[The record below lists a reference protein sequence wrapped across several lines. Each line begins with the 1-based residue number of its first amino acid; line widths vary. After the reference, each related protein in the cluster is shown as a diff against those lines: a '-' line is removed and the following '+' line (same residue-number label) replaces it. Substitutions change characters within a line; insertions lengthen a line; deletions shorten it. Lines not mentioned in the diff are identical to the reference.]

1 MKGRLNPYRNLSA
14 VVCLLALL
22 AFGCV
27 SGEKG
32 GSGDLDLPE
41 MVEVD
46 LQVGIADV
54 APSLQTKADEGEEVE
69 KKDENALDG
78 EQIHS
83 LAVLIVNNSTQKIE
97 KKFLPDLTNDKNA
110 LKGELTSWSSEE
122 FRLPQGTKRIYAFAN
137 WESLNN
143 EMLNAAI
150 AAEEGDEIPK
160 LPEEV
165 SWPEGGFDPKQE
177 VYLPMSY
184 AETWEVSS
192 SVKKPIRLTRLVSRL
207 QVKVTNA
214 TNHGLKLDKLTLG
227 TFNTSTHLLG
237 GSSPIKDL
245 NKTNVVGFLPE
256 QTTTLDPMEDNGTLK
271 EYTSGWMYVFES
283 SMQEGFK
290 LDFETTS
297 QGNVYHD
304 PDMHS
309 GTRSTENK
317 KVERNRIWNLNL
329 WVCGYNLTLT
339 LKGEN
344 PPIGGYPVMT
354 WEEMKGLSGTLYGG
368 GPFTIEIGELQ
379 SLNEETPV
387 PNDVK
392 WSIDENI
399 KNPEWLIEDLK
410 LAGTTI
416 TGRMAGY
423 AIDATGS
430 LTFKLNATSGDRMIS
445 VFPVTLSFAEIFDQ
459 AQSQP

>member
-1 MKGRLNPYRNLSA
+1 M
-14 VVCLLALL
+14 
-22 AFGCV
+22 

-54 APSLQTKADEGEEVE
+54 MSPLQTKADEGEEVE
-69 KKDENALDG
+69 KKDDNALSG

-97 KKFLPDLTNDKNA
+97 KKFLPDLTNDEKA
-110 LKGELTSWSSEE
+110 KEGELTSWTSEE

-137 WESLNN
+137 WESLKN
-143 EMLNAAI
+143 EMLNAVI

-165 SWPEGGFDPKQE
+165 SWPEGGFDPKQKK

-192 SVKKPIRLTRLVSRL
+192 SVKKRIELTRLVSRL

-214 TNHGLKLDKLTLG
+214 TNHGLKLDGLTLG
-227 TFNTSTHLLG
+227 SFNNKTLLLG
-237 GSSPIKDL
+237 GSIKDWSG
-245 NKTNVVGFLPE
+245 KGDVDFLPAE
-256 QTTTLDPMEDNGTLK
+256 TKTLQPMGDKLD

-283 SMQEGFK
+283 SMQNGFK
-290 LDFETTS
+290 LDFKTTS
-297 QGNVYHD
+297 QDNVYHGSG
-304 PDMHS
+304 MHS
-309 GTRSTENK
+309 GIRFTENTEVK
-317 KVERNRIWNLNL
+317 RNHIWNLNL
-329 WVCGYNLTLT
+329 WVCGYSLTLT

-344 PPIGGYPVMT
+344 PPIGGYPVLT
-354 WEEMKGLSGTLYGG
+354 SKLEGLNGTLYGG
-368 GPFTIEIGELQ
+368 GPFTIEIIELK
-379 SLNEETPV
+379 SLNEGTPV
-387 PNDVK
+387 PENIQ
-392 WSIDENI
+392 WSIDRSIE
-399 KNPEWLIEDLK
+399 NPEWLIEDLQ

-423 AIDATGS
+423 AINATGP
-430 LTFKLNATSGDRMIS
+430 LTFKLKATSGVRTIS
-445 VFPVTLSFAEIFDQ
+445 VFPVTLNFAEIFEQ

>member
-14 VVCLLALL
+14 VVCLLAFL

-54 APSLQTKADEGEEVE
+54 MSPLQTKADEGEEVE
-69 KKDENALDG
+69 KKDENALLG

-97 KKFLPDLTNDKNA
+97 KKILPDLTNDKEANI
-110 LKGELTSWSSEE
+110 GELTSWSSEE
-122 FRLPQGTKRIYAFAN
+122 FELPQGTKRIYAFAN

-143 EMLNAAI
+143 EMLNAVI
-150 AAEEGDEIPK
+150 AAEKGDEMPK

-165 SWPEGGFDPKQE
+165 SWPEGGFDPEKE

-184 AETWEVSS
+184 VETWEVSS
-192 SVKKPIRLTRLVSRL
+192 SVKKRIELTRLVSRL
-207 QVKVTNA
+207 QVEVTNA
-214 TNHGLKLDKLTLG
+214 TNHELQLDGLTLG
-227 TFNTSTHLLG
+227 SFNNRTLLLG
-237 GSSPIKDL
+237 GSIKDWSG
-245 NKTNVVGFLPE
+245 KSDVDFLPAKK
-256 QTTTLDPMEDNGTLK
+256 TLQPMGDKLDK
-271 EYTSGWMYVFES
+271 YTSEWMYVFES
-283 SMQEGFK
+283 SMQDGFK

-309 GTRSTENK
+309 GTRSTKNTEVK
-317 KVERNRIWNLNL
+317 RNHIWNLNL

-354 WEEMKGLSGTLYGG
+354 SKQVDGLSGTLYGG
-368 GPFTIEIGELQ
+368 GPFTIEIGDLQ
-379 SLNEETPV
+379 SLNEGTPV
-387 PNDVK
+387 PENIQ
-392 WSIDENI
+392 WSIESESVENS
-399 KNPEWLIEDLK
+399 ELLIDK
-410 LAGTTI
+410 LELTETTI
-416 TGRMAGY
+416 KGRMAGHPV
-423 AIDATGS
+423 DGKTV
-430 LTFKLNATSGDRMIS
+430 LTFKLQATSNGRMIS
-445 VFPVTLSFAEIFDQ
+445 VFPVTLKFAEIFDL
-459 AQSQP
+459 

>member
-14 VVCLLALL
+14 VVCLLAFL

-54 APSLQTKADEGEEVE
+54 MSPLQTKADEGEEVE
-69 KKDENALDG
+69 KKDDNALPG

-97 KKFLPDLTNDKNA
+97 KKFLPDLTNDEKA
-110 LKGELTSWSSEE
+110 KEGELTSWTSEE

-137 WESLNN
+137 WESLKN
-143 EMLNAAI
+143 EMLNAVI

-165 SWPEGGFDPKQE
+165 SWPEGGFDPKKE

-192 SVKKPIRLTRLVSRL
+192 VKKRIELTRLVSRL
-207 QVKVTNA
+207 QVKVANA
-214 TNHGLKLDKLTLG
+214 TSHELQLDGLTFGSFNNRTLL
-227 TFNTSTHLLG
+227 FG
-237 GSSPIKDL
+237 GSIKDWSEKSDV
-245 NKTNVVGFLPE
+245 NFLPAE
-256 QTTTLDPMEDNGTLK
+256 TKTLQPMENEPE
-271 EYTSGWMYVFES
+271 EYISDWMYVFETT
-283 SMQEGFK
+283 QAKGFL
-290 LDFETTS
+290 LDFNTISKGEIFHAA
-297 QGNVYHD
+297 N
-304 PDMHS
+304 MHS
-309 GTRSTENK
+309 GTRYTKNTEVK
-317 KVERNRIWNLNL
+317 RNHIWSLNL
-329 WVCGYNLTLT
+329 WVCGYTLTLA

-354 WEEMKGLSGTLYGG
+354 LEEMDGLNGTLYGG

-379 SLNEETPV
+379 SLNEGTPV
-387 PNDVK
+387 PENVE
-392 WSIDENI
+392 WSIEDIENSD
-399 KNPEWLIEDLK
+399 WLIGDLE
-410 LAGTTI
+410 LTSTTI

-423 AIDATGS
+423 AISVAGP
-430 LTFKLNATSGDRMIS
+430 LTFKLKATSGGRTIS
-445 VFPVTLSFAEIFDQ
+445 VFPVTLKFAEIFEQ
-459 AQSQP
+459 ANL

>member
-14 VVCLLALL
+14 VVCLLAFL

-54 APSLQTKADEGEEVE
+54 MSPLQTKADEGEEVE
-69 KKDENALDG
+69 KKDDNALSG

-97 KKFLPDLTNDKNA
+97 KKFLPDLTNDEKA
-110 LKGELTSWSSEE
+110 KEGELTSWTSEE

-137 WESLNN
+137 WESLKN
-143 EMLNAAI
+143 EMLNAVI

-165 SWPEGGFDPKQE
+165 SWPEGGFDPKQKK

-192 SVKKPIRLTRLVSRL
+192 SVKKRIELTRLVSRL

-214 TNHGLKLDKLTLG
+214 TNHGLKLDGLTLG
-227 TFNTSTHLLG
+227 SFNNKTLLLG
-237 GSSPIKDL
+237 GSIKDWSG
-245 NKTNVVGFLPE
+245 KGDVDFLPAE
-256 QTTTLDPMEDNGTLK
+256 TKTLQPMGDKLD

-283 SMQEGFK
+283 SMQNGFK
-290 LDFETTS
+290 LDFKTTS
-297 QGNVYHD
+297 QDNVYHGSG
-304 PDMHS
+304 MHS
-309 GTRSTENK
+309 GIRFTENTEVK
-317 KVERNRIWNLNL
+317 RNHIWNLNL
-329 WVCGYNLTLT
+329 WVCGYSLTLT

-344 PPIGGYPVMT
+344 PPIGGYPVLT
-354 WEEMKGLSGTLYGG
+354 SKLEGLNGTLYGG
-368 GPFTIEIGELQ
+368 GPFTIEIIELK
-379 SLNEETPV
+379 SLNEGTPV
-387 PNDVK
+387 PENIQ
-392 WSIDENI
+392 WSIDRSIE
-399 KNPEWLIEDLK
+399 NPEWLIEDLQ

-423 AIDATGS
+423 AINATGP
-430 LTFKLNATSGDRMIS
+430 LTFKLKATSGVRTIS
-445 VFPVTLSFAEIFDQ
+445 VFPVTLNFAEIFEQ